1 MWAQSRGDERCLL
14 GLPGGAGVGRAREGA
29 EGDGMDSLFV
39 CGVMLVLVAAMVA
52 ARLWVEGRMGSRG
65 QEGNGEIAPGDRG
78 AGADDWEEK
87 GQIGE

>member
-52 ARLWVEGRMGSRG
+52 ARLWVEGRMRG
-65 QEGNGEIAPGDRG
+65 RRREGNGEGAPGGRSGG
-78 AGADDWEEK
+78 AEDWEEK
-87 GQIGE
+87 G